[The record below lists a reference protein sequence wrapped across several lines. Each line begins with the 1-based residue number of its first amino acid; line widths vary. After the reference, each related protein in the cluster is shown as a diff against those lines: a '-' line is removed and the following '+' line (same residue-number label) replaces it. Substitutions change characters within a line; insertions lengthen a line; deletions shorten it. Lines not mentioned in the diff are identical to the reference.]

1 MNNDGMWV
9 SEENFFLL
17 KTKAKGQTLL
27 QAAAHNLIWARAQLG
42 VAKSPCHSQNRME
55 ARRLSNWSFW
65 ERHLVQLC

>member
-27 QAAAHNLIWARAQLG
+27 QAAAHNDVG
-42 VAKSPCHSQNRME
+42 KSSTG
-55 ARRLSNWSFW
+55 RRQKSMPLPK
-65 ERHLVQLC
+65 